1 MRLVWQKLRY
11 GLNRRNIRKSTS
23 IRESTSLTCTEQSKN
38 NVDVGR
44 VPRGLENEPSEQGS
58 IEYSEYDCS
67 RYRVYAVEFG
77 IVEIRRRASKR
88 RVHPVAGNVGGSKE
102 DATLLRRL

>member
-1 MRLVWQKLRY
+1 MAKAA
-11 GLNRRNIRKSTS
+11 IRTNQEKYKKGYMH
-23 IRESTSLTCTEQSKN
+23 RESTSLTCTEQSKD
-38 NVDVGR
+38 NVDIGR
-44 VPRGLENEPSEQGS
+44 IPRGLENEPSEKGS

-67 RYRVYAVEFG
+67 CYRVYAVEFG